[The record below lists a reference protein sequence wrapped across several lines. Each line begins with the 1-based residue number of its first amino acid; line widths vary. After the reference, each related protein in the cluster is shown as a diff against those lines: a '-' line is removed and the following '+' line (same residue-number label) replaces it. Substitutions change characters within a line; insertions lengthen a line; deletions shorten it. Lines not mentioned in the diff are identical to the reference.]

1 MESFTIHAGDGQRIA
16 ARLFRPEGEVRR
28 VVLIAPALGVT
39 QAFYED
45 FARWLSTQGLA
56 TITFDYRGIGLSAPS
71 TLKGYHASI
80 TDWAVRDV
88 PAVIDA
94 AADSFPG
101 LPVSYIGHSL
111 GGQIFG
117 MVPNNERIDRVLTVA
132 CGSGHKTLV
141 AKSVRPA
148 MPLLMHVIVPL
159 ALRTAGYFPGKR
171 LRMLGDLPRGVIMQ
185 WRRWCLHPDYVG
197 SETGVPARYAQVR
210 QPFTTVILSDDE
222 LISPAGVRNVH
233 GLYANA
239 QVQYQTLRPQDHG
252 LRHLRHFGFF
262 KKRSALSIWPQAL
275 GWI

>member
-28 VVLIAPALGVT
+28 VVLIVPALGVT

-45 FARWLSTQGLA
+45 FARWLGTQGLA
-56 TITFDYRGIGLSAPS
+56 TVTFDFRGIGLSAPS
-71 TLKGYHASI
+71 SLKGYHASI

-94 AADSFPG
+94 AASGFPG
-101 LPVSYIGHSL
+101 LPISYIGHSL

-117 MVPNNERIDRVLTVA
+117 MVPGNERVDRVLTVA
-132 CGSGHKTLV
+132 CGSGYRRLV
-141 AKSVRPA
+141 AKSVKPA

-159 ALRTAGYFPGKR
+159 ALRVVGYFPGKR
-171 LRMLGDLPRGVIMQ
+171 LGMLGDLPRGVIMQ

-197 SETGVPARYAQVR
+197 SEDGAAARYAQVR

-222 LISPAGVRNVH
+222 LITPAGVRNVH

-239 QVQYQTLRPQDHG
+239 QVQFHTLKPEDHG
-252 LRHLRHFGFF
+252 LQHLRHFGFF
-262 KKRSALSIWPQAL
+262 KKRSANSVWPQAL
-275 GWI
+275 RWI